1 MRQASL
7 GTEKKAAK
15 KVAEKK
21 AGIPAFVIR
30 VFRPVDELCAMCSR
44 TNAVVSRYL
53 FDHTPVGNFS
63 YCALN
68 VGGNGQKI
76 RNYNV
81 LKFQFSKTESSI

>member
-1 MRQASL
+1 M
-7 GTEKKAAK
+7 GTEKKAVK
-15 KVAEKK
+15 KVAENWSGFPLPSSGHF
-21 AGIPAFVIR
+21 AL
-30 VFRPVDELCAMCSR
+30 VDELCVMHSR